1 MDWGYF
7 ISKGVMIMTEARIL
21 STVYEPKQVEERW
34 YQYWL
39 DGRYF
44 HGDVE
49 HEKQPYSIVIPPPNV
64 TGSLHMGHALN
75 NTLQDILIRWR
86 RMAGDNVTWI
96 PGTDHAGIATQVVV
110 EKQLAKEGLTRHD
123 LGREA
128 FIERVWDWKEKYGS
142 TIIKQLQ
149 RLGTSCDWERERFTM
164 DESCSKAVRTVF
176 VNLYQ
181 KGLIYQGDFIINWC
195 PRCLTALSDLEVEH
209 EDIVGRL
216 HYVKYP
222 IHDSDEY
229 IMVATTRPE
238 TILGDT
244 AVAVHPED
252 KRYQHLIGKSA
263 ILPII
268 GRELPIIADDYVD
281 PAFGT
286 GAVKVTPAHDPNDF
300 EIGKRHHLP
309 NVIVINEN
317 AEMTELAGTF
327 AGMDRYECR
336 KAILAALDDM
346 GLLVKIE
353 DNPHAVG
360 HCSRC
365 DTAIEPL
372 LSRQWF
378 VKMKPLADPAM
389 HAVEEGRIRFVPER
403 FKNTY
408 MYWLENIHDWCI
420 SRQLWWGHRI
430 PAWYCDEC
438 QHITVSMED
447 PTTCE
452 QCGHTSIHQDPDV
465 LDTWFS
471 SALWPFST
479 LGWPDATPELSHF
492 YPTSVLVTGY
502 DIIFFWVARMI
513 FMGLEFMDE
522 IPFYEVF
529 INGLI
534 RDAEGK
540 KMSKSRG
547 NTIDPLDIIDQYG
560 TDTLRFTLVTGST
573 PGNDIRLFPEKFEGT
588 RNFANKIWNASRF
601 VLMNLDN
608 DDFTLVDWTEESL
621 TLADRWIISRSHEV
635 TGEVE
640 RLLKRYD
647 IGEAGR
653 ELYDFIWNEFC
664 DWYIEIVK
672 PRLYDQG
679 NPRDRHLVQNILWRV
694 LSRTLSLLH
703 PFMPFITEEIW
714 QCLPHQGESIMISP
728 WPAVNPKRI
737 DAQAVADMGQ
747 IMEII
752 KTIRNMRA
760 EMNINLGQ
768 KMKVEIHC
776 GTLELVQVL
785 EENRNIIVKLAGLGE
800 LKIVSTSAEKPDHA
814 LTAIAGGVEIYL
826 PQAGLIDKDKE
837 ISRLEKELVVAQ
849 SELERVVQKLKSS
862 GFLEKAPPE
871 IIAKEREKEGKNRDT
886 VKKIEERI
894 HQIRQL

>member
-1 MDWGYF
+1 
-7 ISKGVMIMTEARIL
+7 MTEARIL

-522 IPFYEVF
+522 TPFYEVF